1 MSEYPKSLFKTFEKL
16 RLNLYKPLIFYIPR
30 SIIPDNK
37 KEYFKA
43 SRFNNYFNNVIII
56 NQKGFD
62 YQLKDQPSLYH
73 IMGKQGMLDENIF
86 NLLDKKET
94 LNEYQFDFLLSK
106 YLIQINFYVL
116 ISEWFNRNMTLHIE
130 NLSDEVKNSFKLQY
144 EIFSKHLEQL
154 KSNYFIK
161 EKIIPLI
168 DIDAFR
174 LIEDEFPELN
184 EILSHKPKTGF
195 DKNEFKKSTKKKKK
209 TSIITNQEAEDFLL
223 KVVFKVKI

>member
-30 SIIPDNK
+30 SIIPDDK

-161 EKIIPLI
+161 GKINLEHNTNIVE
-168 DIDAFR
+168 
-174 LIEDEFPELN
+174 LIENEFPELN
-184 EILSHKPKTGF
+184 NIFIDSS
-195 DKNEFKKSTKKKKK
+195 KNESKKNKTIKVPKKPPIL
-209 TSIITNQEAEDFLL
+209 TDNQAENFLL
-223 KVVFKVKI
+223 KTVFKVID

>member
-30 SIIPDNK
+30 SIIPDDK

-94 LNEYQFDFLLSK
+94 LNEYQFDFLLNK

-154 KSNYFIK
+154 KSSYFIK
-161 EKIIPLI
+161 EKINSQHNINI
-168 DIDAFR
+168 VE
-174 LIEDEFPELN
+174 LIENEFPELN
-184 EILSHKPKTGF
+184 NIFIDSS
-195 DKNEFKKSTKKKKK
+195 KNEFKKKIIIKVTNKKALVLTDK
-209 TSIITNQEAEDFLL
+209 EAEEFLL
-223 KVVFKVKI
+223 KTVFKVNN